1 MAIKD
6 LNKIDDKLNKI
17 YENQTTTN
25 TTTDYIDRS
34 EILLAQMQFIAT
46 YNKSFIKIK

>member
-6 LNKIDDKLNKI
+6 LSKIDDRLNKI

-25 TTTDYIDRS
+25 TSTNYIDKS
-34 EILLAQMQFIAT
+34 DILLEQMQFLAA
-46 YNKSFIKIK
+46 YNKSLIKFK

>member
-6 LNKIDDKLNKI
+6 LNQIDDKLNKI
-17 YENQTTTN
+17 YENQVTTATP
-25 TTTDYIDRS
+25 TDYIDRS
-34 EILLAQMQFIAT
+34 EILLAQMQFIAI